1 MSDITDEEIRRA
13 NDLVRQAIALERER
27 GRLILLAITHAYDRA
42 LEDSKTS
49 IPSYLHAVLEVARK
63 ESA

>member
-1 MSDITDEEIRRA
+1 MSGLTEEEIQR
-13 NDLVRQAIALERER
+13 NDLVRAAIEIERER
-27 GRLILLAITHAYDRA
+27 GRLILLAITNAYDRA
-42 LEDSKTS
+42 LEDPKTV